1 MAHTHALL
9 GIAPTGEAEDD
20 VGFLQ
25 AFYAWMTESEAV
37 WPQVFHD
44 WFGGSASE
52 ARAGA
57 SPQAALYDA
66 EAFAPVK
73 TQILARDPVQPGRLA
88 HDIFQRPEPP
98 SLLIDEVEALWAPI
112 AEADDWS
119 ALHERLADIEALRLA
134 RWG

>member
-1 MAHTHALL
+1 LL
-9 GIAPTGEAEDD
+9 GIAPAGEAEED

-25 AFYAWMTESEAV
+25 AFYAWMTTSEAV

-52 ARAGA
+52 ARAAA
-57 SPQAALYDA
+57 SPQAAIYADA
-66 EAFAPVK
+66 AFAPVK
-73 TQILARDPVQPGRLA
+73 AQILARDPVRPERLS
-88 HDIFQRPEPP
+88 HDIFQRPAPP

-112 AEADDWS
+112 AEADDWT
-119 ALHERLADIEALRLA
+119 AYEQKLADIEALRIA

>member
-1 MAHTHALL
+1 
-9 GIAPTGEAEDD
+9 
-20 VGFLQ
+20 
-25 AFYAWMTESEAV
+25 MTESGAD

-52 ARAGA
+52 ARAKA
-57 SPQAALYDA
+57 SPQAALYEA
-66 EAFAPVK
+66 EAFAPVQA
-73 TQILARDPVQPGRLA
+73 QILARVPV
-88 HDIFQRPEPP
+88 RPERLESEIFKREKPP

-119 ALHERLADIEALRLA
+119 AFEAKLADIEALCLA